1 MSDDD
6 FNNLS
11 FHGGDAPVS
20 TYMADGV
27 VTLPPTATLRAA
39 ADLIADASVGC
50 IVVGSTDAVAGI
62 ISERDIVIAV
72 ARGLDLETATL
83 DQMEPKRLIWVSPE
97 TTMGE
102 VAEEMMEDYVRH
114 VLVGNGSSVVGVLS
128 MRDVIAAYT
137 T

>member
-1 MSDDD
+1 MSDED
-6 FNNLS
+6 FNNPS
-11 FHGGDAPVS
+11 FHGADAPVS

-50 IVVGSTDAVAGI
+50 IVIGSTDAVAGI
-62 ISERDIVIAV
+62 VSERDIVLAV
-72 ARGLDLETATL
+72 ARGLDLEAATL
-83 DQMEPKRLIWVSPE
+83 AEMEPKRLIWVSPQ

>member
-1 MSDDD
+1 MSDED

-27 VTLPPTATLRAA
+27 VTLPPTATMRAA

-50 IVVGSTDAVAGI
+50 IVVGSNDAVTGI
-62 ISERDIVIAV
+62 VSERDIVLAV

-83 DQMEPKRLIWVSPE
+83 DQMEPKRLIWVSPDS
-97 TTMGE
+97 TMGE
-102 VAEEMMEDYVRH
+102 VAAEMMEDYVRH
-114 VLVGNGSSVVGVLS
+114 VLVGNGSSVAGVLS